1 MLKLVI
7 LITSRIDDVH
17 AVGEA
22 WQKAGAPGVTIIES
36 YGLRRLQEKSKSLE
50 ILPGMMSL
58 QEILRESDITSVVML
73 SVVHNAQ
80 VDALLAA
87 AETKLGDLDRPD
99 TGVVFV
105 LDVERAIGMR
115 NHNQPH

>member
-1 MLKLVI
+1 MSKLVI
-7 LITSRIDDVH
+7 LITSRTEDVH

-36 YGLRRLQEKSKSLE
+36 YGLRRLQEKSKALE

-58 QEILRESDITSVVML
+58 QEIMRESDITSVFVL
-73 SVVHNAQ
+73 SVVHDEQ

-87 AETKLGDLDRPD
+87 TEAVLGDLDQPD
-99 TGVVFV
+99 TGVAFV
-105 LDVERAIGMR
+105 LDVERAIGIR
-115 NHNQPH
+115 HFGQHR